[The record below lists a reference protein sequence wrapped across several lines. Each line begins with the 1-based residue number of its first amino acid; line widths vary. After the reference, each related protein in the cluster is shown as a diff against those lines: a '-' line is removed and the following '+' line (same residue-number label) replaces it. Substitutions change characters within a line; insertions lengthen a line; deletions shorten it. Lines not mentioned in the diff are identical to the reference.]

1 MPTARAASTSR
12 VGAAPRCVATPQI
25 GPMLPGPR
33 HGHVADALTQSN
45 FKSGPPAGFLHPHA
59 VALGVRPGSAA
70 TSLDHTDKA
79 IGGAAHRPLRS
90 ARQDVLGPDG
100 RGWVDPVK

>member
-1 MPTARAASTSR
+1 
-12 VGAAPRCVATPQI
+12 
-25 GPMLPGPR
+25 MLPGPR

-100 RGWVDPVK
+100 RGWVDPVKVVSQHAIGQLTNGAPSCPEDATAARA